1 MWAIEWGYRYF
12 PDTITS
18 DEERRQLGNNITQ
31 KTNDNR
37 LWFGSE
43 FATNDP
49 RVQTEDIGNNA
60 MRAGEYGIRNLQ
72 RIVPNL
78 LEWTKTDGAGYA
90 GLSEIYAAVKSQY
103 SNYLRH
109 VTRYVGGTYETIKVS
124 NQPGPVYEA
133 VPTERKQEAMRFLDK
148 HLFQTPYWLL
158 DTAVLSRLGSPP
170 LQVVGRFQADVLS
183 NLLDLNT
190 LNELVFAESM
200 YGDRTYTIMDFFKDI
215 DQSIWKELANDEPVN
230 QYRRLLQRY
239 YVEKLILLQSS
250 STTGHGYNDVIP
262 TVIAQLKS
270 LRGRIRSSLKKV
282 EDPMTVNHLQYIYD
296 KINAALPPEN
306 KN

>member
-1 MWAIEWGYRYF
+1 
-12 PDTITS
+12 
-18 DEERRQLGNNITQ
+18 
-31 KTNDNR
+31 
-37 LWFGSE
+37 
-43 FATNDP
+43 
-49 RVQTEDIGNNA
+49 

-78 LEWTKTDGAGYA
+78 LEWTKTEGAGYA
-90 GLSEIYAAVKSQY
+90 GLSEIYSAVKSQY

-133 VPTERKQEAMRFLDK
+133 VPAERKQEAMRFLDK

-200 YGDRTYTIMDFFKDI
+200 YGGRTYTIMDFFNDI
-215 DQSIWKELANDEPVN
+215 DQSIWKELSNDEPVN

-270 LRGRIRSSLKKV
+270 LRGRIRSSLRKV

-296 KINAALPPEN
+296 KINAALPPE
-306 KN
+306 K